1 MNNQDKAEFIQKK
14 LLHLLMLEMI
24 HQMMIQLNILMIQ
37 PQVQEHMKFQSSQRR
52 KNLIKIAKQAHL
64 VFQARDL
71 SKDLNK
77 LQILVQVNIIKKFKQ
92 GNLKLKQSKKIKMNK
107 DSLH

>member
-1 MNNQDKAEFIQKK
+1 
-14 LLHLLMLEMI
+14 MLEMI

-37 PQVQEHMKFQSSQRR
+37 PQVQEHTKFQSSQRQ
-52 KNLIKIAKQAHL
+52 KNLIQIAKQVHL
-64 VFQARDL
+64 EFQARDL
-71 SKDLNK
+71 SKDLNR